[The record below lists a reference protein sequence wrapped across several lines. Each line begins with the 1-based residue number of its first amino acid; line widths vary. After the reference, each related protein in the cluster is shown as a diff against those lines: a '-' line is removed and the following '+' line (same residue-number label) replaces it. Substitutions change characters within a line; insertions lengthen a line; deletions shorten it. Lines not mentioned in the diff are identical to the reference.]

1 MPAPKSVVKIKS
13 DGVEY
18 VSNVDACEY
27 YIFELTRAALRD
39 VAKFVKRRFREEF
52 YRNFNKISGD
62 AGRAT
67 SAKVWSSANTKSPR
81 VEIGLKTGKVD
92 GFYAY
97 FQEFGTSTGIPAL
110 GILQHTVEDNVDT
123 IIRIESQY
131 LSGLE
136 GEAESLIDSEDDYDI
151 EEDDEE

>member
-1 MPAPKSVVKIKS
+1 MPTPKSVTKIKS

-39 VAKFVKRRFREEF
+39 VAKFVKREF
-52 YRNFNKISGD
+52 KEKFYQNFNKISGD

-110 GILQHTVEDNVDT
+110 GLLQHAVEDNVDT
-123 IIRIESQY
+123 IIEIESKY

-136 GEAESLIDSEDDYDI
+136 GEAEALIESEGDYDI
-151 EEDDEE
+151 EEDED

>member
-1 MPAPKSVVKIKS
+1 MPTPKSVTKIKS

-18 VSNVDACEY
+18 VSNVDACKY

-39 VAKFVKRRFREEF
+39 VAKFVKREF
-52 YRNFNKISGD
+52 KEKFYQNFNKISGD

-81 VEIGLKTGKVD
+81 VEIGLKTGRVD

-110 GILQHTVEDNVDT
+110 GLLQHAVEDNVDT
-123 IIRIESQY
+123 IIEIESKY

-136 GEAESLIDSEDDYDI
+136 GEAEALIESEGDYDI
-151 EEDDEE
+151 EEDEE

>member
-1 MPAPKSVVKIKS
+1 M
-13 DGVEY
+13 
-18 VSNVDACEY
+18 DACKY

-39 VAKFVKRRFREEF
+39 VAKFVKREF
-52 YRNFNKISGD
+52 KEKFYQNFNKISGD

-81 VEIGLKTGKVD
+81 VEIGLKTGRVD

-110 GILQHTVEDNVDT
+110 GLLQHAVEDNVDT
-123 IIRIESQY
+123 IIEIESKY

-136 GEAESLIDSEDDYDI
+136 GEAEALIESEGDYDI
-151 EEDDEE
+151 EEDEE

>member
-1 MPAPKSVVKIKS
+1 MPTPKSVTKIKS

-39 VAKFVKRRFREEF
+39 VAKFVKREF
-52 YRNFNKISGD
+52 KEKFYQNFNKISGD

-67 SAKVWSSANTKSPR
+67 SAKVWSSANTKFPR

-110 GILQHTVEDNVDT
+110 GLLQHAVEDNVDT
-123 IIRIESQY
+123 IIEIESKY

-136 GEAESLIDSEDDYDI
+136 GEAEALIESEGDYDI
-151 EEDDEE
+151 EEDED

>member
-1 MPAPKSVVKIKS
+1 MPTPKSVTKIKS

-39 VAKFVKRRFREEF
+39 VAKFVKREF
-52 YRNFNKISGD
+52 KEKFYQNFNKISGD

-67 SAKVWSSANTKSPR
+67 SAKVWSSANTKSPK

-110 GILQHTVEDNVDT
+110 GLLQHAVEDNVDT
-123 IIRIESQY
+123 IIEIESKY

-136 GEAESLIDSEDDYDI
+136 GEAEALIESEGDYDI
-151 EEDDEE
+151 EEDED

>member
-1 MPAPKSVVKIKS
+1 MPTPKSVTKIKS

-39 VAKFVKRRFREEF
+39 VAKFVKREF
-52 YRNFNKISGD
+52 KEKFYQNFNKISGD

-81 VEIGLKTGKVD
+81 VEIGFKTGKVD

-110 GILQHTVEDNVDT
+110 GLLQHAVEDNVDT
-123 IIRIESQY
+123 IIEIESKY

-136 GEAESLIDSEDDYDI
+136 GEAEALIESEGDYDI
-151 EEDDEE
+151 EEDEE